1 MPRILFPTVI
11 LNPANGE
18 PLDFNADGGL
28 NVRSAIYNTTF
39 ATGADLGS
47 MAATSLNDGATEVG
61 LRVGSVQFLSDGT
74 NFLVARA
81 PTAFANATATGA
93 ASTQLVA
100 AVAAKK
106 FMVYGM
112 AISAVAT
119 AAATDG
125 VVSIN
130 EPGGATLLSMRVS
143 ATSAA
148 VENMSISIPTG
159 VRQTTANKDI
169 QVTSIANTTTDA
181 TLIYGPAE

>member
-1 MPRILFPTVI
+1 
-11 LNPANGE
+11 
-18 PLDFNADGGL
+18 
-28 NVRSAIYNTTF
+28 
-39 ATGADLGS
+39 